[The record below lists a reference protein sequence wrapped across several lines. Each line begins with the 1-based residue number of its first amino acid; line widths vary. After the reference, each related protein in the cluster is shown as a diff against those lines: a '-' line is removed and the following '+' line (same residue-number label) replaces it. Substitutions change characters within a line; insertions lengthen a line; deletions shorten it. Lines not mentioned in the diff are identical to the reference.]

1 MLVHADVDFKKI
13 VIRPTMA
20 RTRGFLRVPGAG
32 TQWEMTGRRVEREAA
47 ARQPEDLPVLHGAV
61 EDQELQRAAPFF
73 TNQEIKDIKSRGKT
87 KQITGVAHRR
97 TLRCRAEIDR
107 AIPGRFPDQAGDRVR
122 DSLGDHIAPL
132 QRPAAR
138 GRREQGGGVVKAG
151 GAVLRALVR
160 LDATVYKPEARQA
173 IEALRLARNA
183 ALRTLK
189 GNAAAQ
195 RALADLETAR
205 GAWLREH
212 VEVQA

>member
-1 MLVHADVDFKKI
+1 M
-13 VIRPTMA
+13 
-20 RTRGFLRVPGAG
+20 
-32 TQWEMTGRRVEREAA
+32 
-47 ARQPEDLPVLHGAV
+47 
-61 EDQELQRAAPFF
+61 
-73 TNQEIKDIKSRGKT
+73 
-87 KQITGVAHRR
+87 
-97 TLRCRAEIDR
+97 
-107 AIPGRFPDQAGDRVR
+107 
-122 DSLGDHIAPL
+122 
-132 QRPAAR
+132 
-138 GRREQGGGVVKAG
+138 KAG